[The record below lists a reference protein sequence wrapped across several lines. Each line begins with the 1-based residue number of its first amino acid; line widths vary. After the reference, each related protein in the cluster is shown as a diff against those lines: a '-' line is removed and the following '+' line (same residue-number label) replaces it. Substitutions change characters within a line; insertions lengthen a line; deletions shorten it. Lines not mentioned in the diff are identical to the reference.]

1 MLTIRVIPCLDVDK
15 GRVVKGVRFKNLK
28 TAGDPVEF
36 AKYYAEQ
43 GADELIYLDVTASV
57 EKRKA
62 IINLVKKVAKNVFI
76 PFCVGGGIRNVD
88 DIRNLLNAG
97 ADKVAIC
104 TAGIQNPDLISK
116 GAVLFGS
123 QCIVVSI
130 DAKRVGNGWHC
141 YTHGGRIDSGIDA
154 LKWAKECEKL
164 GAGEILLNSID
175 RDGTEMGYDIKLTRA
190 ISSTVKIP
198 VIASGGAGSLEQVY
212 EVIKY
217 GKADAVLFASILHFK
232 KFTIKDIKKFLLK
245 KGVNIR
251 W

>member
-104 TAGIQNPDLISK
+104 TAGIQNPDLINK

>member
-104 TAGIQNPDLISK
+104 TAGIQNPDLIKK

-154 LKWAKECEKL
+154 LKWAKECERL

-175 RDGTEMGYDIKLTRA
+175 RDGTEMGYDIKLTKA